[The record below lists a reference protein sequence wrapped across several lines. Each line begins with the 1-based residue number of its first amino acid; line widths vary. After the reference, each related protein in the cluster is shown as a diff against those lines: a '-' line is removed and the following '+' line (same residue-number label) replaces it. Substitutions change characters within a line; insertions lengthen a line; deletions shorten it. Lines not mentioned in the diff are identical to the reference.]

1 MGKKR
6 KALARQQEI
15 LADIAFNV
23 GHRWVQAGRE
33 VTDRILDSLEGSRGL
48 TGRMIEWAVEFDAAW
63 EAGQADLNLENYIG
77 EIDEFSDNKFKELV
91 REHS

>member
-23 GHRWVQAGRE
+23 GHKWAQTGRE
-33 VTDRILDSLEGSRGL
+33 VTDRILNSLEGSRGL
-48 TGRMIEWAVEFDAAW
+48 SARMIEWAVEFDTAW
-63 EAGQADLNLENYIG
+63 EAGEVDLENYIG
-77 EIDEFSDNKFKELV
+77 EIDEFSDAKFAELV
-91 REHS
+91 RDHS